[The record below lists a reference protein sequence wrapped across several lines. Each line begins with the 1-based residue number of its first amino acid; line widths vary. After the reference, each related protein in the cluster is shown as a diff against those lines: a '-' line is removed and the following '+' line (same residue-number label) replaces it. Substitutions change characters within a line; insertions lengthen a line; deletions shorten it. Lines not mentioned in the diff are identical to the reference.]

1 MPLKKTQQN
10 RRRKPTQERSVMT
23 TESILEATAQI
34 LPKLG
39 FEAASTNR
47 IAEAAGVSIGS
58 LYQYFSNR
66 DAIINSLIEREV
78 ERHFQVTST
87 KLMDLKNAPP
97 PELVEGIL
105 EVVLTLFED
114 RRDLR
119 AMLFQRIGRF
129 SAVTRMEQVENRFT
143 ALLAEVLA
151 TRKSETRIQDE
162 KLSAFVLT
170 HSVMGVVRANLTPG
184 RRFEKAKLKA
194 ELGRLLLGYL

>member
-1 MPLKKTQQN
+1 
-10 RRRKPTQERSVMT
+10 MT